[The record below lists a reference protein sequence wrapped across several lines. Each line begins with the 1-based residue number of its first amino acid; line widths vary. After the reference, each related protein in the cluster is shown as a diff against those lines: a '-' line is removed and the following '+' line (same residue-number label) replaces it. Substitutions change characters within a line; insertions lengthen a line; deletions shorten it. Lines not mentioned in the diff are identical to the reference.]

1 MIYPVN
7 YIGITQGFRK
17 GVHNGVDF
25 GWNSK
30 HGGPNVPIYSVADGV
45 VISIQNQTT
54 GGKVLIIR
62 HDNGFCSEY
71 AHLSRIIVRVNDRVR
86 KGEQVANMGST
97 GQVTGPHLHF
107 GLYRGTYINYSIN
120 NFVNPLDYLYKEPYQ
135 IVSENT
141 LRNYRILDA
150 SERPSERPE
159 DEYSLGDYK
168 TLTEMYIRKGPG
180 INYEIKRVREI
191 TANGKK
197 HVVNKDNN
205 AKAVYKRNTIFTA
218 LEIDRNGET
227 IWGRSPSGWICIKGV
242 EVYCEKI

>member
-30 HGGPNVPIYSVADGV
+30 HGGPNVPIYAVADGV

-86 KGEQVANMGST
+86 RGEQVANMGAT

-120 NFVNPLDYLYKEPYQ
+120 NFVNPLEYLYKEPYQ

-150 SERPSERPE
+150 SERPSEHPE

-180 INYEIKRVREI
+180 TNYEIKRVREI
-191 TANGKK
+191 TDNGKK

-205 AKAVYKRNTIFTA
+205 AKAVYKRGTIFTA
-218 LEIDRNGET
+218 VEIDRNGET
-227 IWGRSPSGWICIKGV
+227 IWGRSPSGWICIKGA
-242 EVYCEKI
+242 EIYCEKI